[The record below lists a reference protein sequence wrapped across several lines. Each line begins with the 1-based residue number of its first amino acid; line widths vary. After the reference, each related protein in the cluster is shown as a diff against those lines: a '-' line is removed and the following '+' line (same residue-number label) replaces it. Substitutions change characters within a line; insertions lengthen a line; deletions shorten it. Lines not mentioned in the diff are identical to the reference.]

1 MRGTAATL
9 PIPLEIGRDALC
21 RETGAS
27 LPGRDV
33 APELA

>member
-21 RETGAS
+21 RKTGAS